1 MKYIILTITLIFSI
15 TLFSQKNNCISLK
28 IGEVAYTDWVNRY
41 GLQPSIAYTYS
52 FLNQIE
58 ISNVASFY
66 YYDKLWSDDIPM
78 VGHVDYKM
86 IFENNFRVGYQFN
99 SKNNLTTSAGTGIS
113 LRYRIDDII
122 VANDESELVGRTY
135 GGLEV
140 GCLFYFDVEYSFS
153 EKYSLGLFSQ
163 VNLYVPTKDATFG
176 DVTHK
181 SPSALSYG
189 LSIGRHF

>member
-66 YYDKLWSDDIPM
+66 YYDKLWSDDIP
-78 VGHVDYKM
+78 
-86 IFENNFRVGYQFN
+86 I
-99 SKNNLTTSAGTGIS
+99 NLIQ
-113 LRYRIDDII
+113 RII
-122 VANDESELVGRTY
+122 
-135 GGLEV
+135 
-140 GCLFYFDVEYSFS
+140 
-153 EKYSLGLFSQ
+153 
-163 VNLYVPTKDATFG
+163 
-176 DVTHK
+176 
-181 SPSALSYG
+181 
-189 LSIGRHF
+189 

>member
-99 SKNNLTTSAGTGIS
+99 SKN
-113 LRYRIDDII
+113 II
-122 VANDESELVGRTY
+122 PLLAW
-135 GGLEV
+135 
-140 GCLFYFDVEYSFS
+140 
-153 EKYSLGLFSQ
+153 
-163 VNLYVPTKDATFG
+163 
-176 DVTHK
+176 
-181 SPSALSYG
+181 
-189 LSIGRHF
+189 